1 MLPFHQQYMN
11 DLAFFFFLESLPAFG
26 GGVIFYFS
34 HLPDLVNVLLD
45 FT

>member
-11 DLAFFFFLESLPAFG
+11 DLAFFFLESLPAFG

>member
-11 DLAFFFFLESLPAFG
+11 DPLFSLSSLPAFG

-34 HLPDLVNVLLD
+34 HLSDLVNVLLD